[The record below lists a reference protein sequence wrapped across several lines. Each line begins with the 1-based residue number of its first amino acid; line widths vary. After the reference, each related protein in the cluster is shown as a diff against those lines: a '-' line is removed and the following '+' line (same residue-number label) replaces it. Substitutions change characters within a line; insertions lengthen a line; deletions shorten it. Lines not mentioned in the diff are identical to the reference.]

1 MSDGDEL
8 VTYRTDG
15 DISII
20 SLNRPE
26 KRNAINSQLSSELLG
41 HLATAE
47 ADHDISVIVLRG
59 EGKSFCSGHDISRRD
74 PEQAKWRRHA
84 IRQHKNLSAGLKL
97 ATAIWDLPKPVVASV
112 QGHALGVGCILT
124 MLCDLTIAAE
134 DALFGEPEIRYAVPA
149 TAMMM
154 PWLIGLKRARELLYM
169 GDTFDAVEAR
179 ELGIVNRVV
188 PPEELEEATMKY
200 ARRLAKIGP
209 ESLSRAKIAVNRIME
224 LQGIRNGWNA
234 SVDVI
239 APLYATETPV
249 DTAFRDKVSEIGL
262 GAALRWR
269 ASDFE

>member
-1 MSDGDEL
+1 MSDGGEL
-8 VTYRTDG
+8 VKYRSEG
-15 DISII
+15 DIAII

-26 KRNAINSQLSSELLG
+26 KRNAINAQLSSELLR
-41 HLATAE
+41 HLDTAE
-47 ADHDISVIVLRG
+47 ADDEISVIVLRG
-59 EGKSFCSGHDISRRD
+59 EGRSFCAGHDISRSD
-74 PEQAKWRRHA
+74 PERAKWRRHA
-84 IRQHKNLSAGLKL
+84 IRQHQYLSAGLKL
-97 ATAIWDLPKPVVASV
+97 ATKIWELPKPLVASV

-134 DALFGEPEIRYAVPA
+134 DAQFGEPEIRFAAPA

-154 PWLIGLKRARELLYM
+154 PWLIGLKRARELIYM
-169 GDTFDAVEAR
+169 GDMVDALEAR

-188 PPEELEEATMKY
+188 PPEELEAATMKY

-209 ESLSRAKIAVNRIME
+209 ESLSRAKIAINRIME

-249 DTAFRDKVSEIGL
+249 DTAFRDQVSEIGL
-262 GAALRWR
+262 GPALKWR

>member
-8 VTYRTDG
+8 VKYRTEG
-15 DISII
+15 DIAII
-20 SLNRPE
+20 SLDRPE
-26 KRNAINSQLSSELLG
+26 KRNAINARLRSDLLR

-47 ADHDISVIVLRG
+47 ADDEISVIVLRG
-59 EGKSFCSGHDISRRD
+59 EGKSFCAGHDISRSD
-74 PEQAKWRRHA
+74 PEREKWRRHA
-84 IRQHKNLSAGLKL
+84 IRQHKQLSAGLRL
-97 ATAIWDLPKPVVASV
+97 ATTIWELPKPVVASV

-134 DALFGEPEIRYAVPA
+134 DALFGEPEVRFAAPA
-149 TAMMM
+149 TAMML
-154 PWLIGLKRARELLYM
+154 PWLIGAKRARELIYM
-169 GDTFDAVEAR
+169 GDTIDATEAR

-188 PPEELEEATMKY
+188 PPGELEEATLKY

-209 ESLSRAKIAVNRIME
+209 ETLSRAKIAVNRMME

-249 DTAFRDKVSEIGL
+249 DAAFRVKVSEVGL
-262 GAALRWR
+262 GAALKWR

>member
-1 MSDGDEL
+1 MSEGGEL
-8 VTYRTDG
+8 VTYRTADE
-15 DISII
+15 IAVI

-26 KRNAINSQLSSELLG
+26 KRNAINAQLSSDLQR
-41 HLATAE
+41 HLAA
-47 ADHDISVIVLRG
+47 ADADDGVSVIVLRG
-59 EGKSFCSGHDISRRD
+59 EGKSFCAGHDISRSD
-74 PEQAKWRRHA
+74 PEREKWRRHA
-84 IRQHKNLSAGLKL
+84 IRQHKQLSAGLKL

-134 DALFGEPEIRYAVPA
+134 NALFGEPEIRFAAPA

-154 PWLIGLKRARELLYM
+154 PWLIGAKRARELIYM
-169 GDTFDAVEAR
+169 GDMIDAAEAR

-188 PPEELEEATMKY
+188 PTEELEQATMKY

-209 ESLSRAKIAVNRIME
+209 ETLSCAKVAINRVME
-224 LQGIRNGWNA
+224 IQGIRNGWNS
-234 SVDVI
+234 SVDII

-249 DTAFRDKVSEIGL
+249 DTAFREKVSEIGL
-262 GAALRWR
+262 GPALKWR